1 MEAETLVFRLFH
13 SAVGNPVFSV
23 LSKEVSTPPE
33 ILRRFHRDNVVLSI
47 PTVFVAIGRRPSTGL
62 YRHQAIEIYNKLTEL
77 YQ

>member
-1 MEAETLVFRLFH
+1 MEAKSLVLRLF
-13 SAVGNPVFSV
+13 SSDDGNPVVSV
-23 LSKEVSTPPE
+23 SSKEVSTPPE
-33 ILRRFHRDNVVLSI
+33 ILHRFHRDNVVLSI